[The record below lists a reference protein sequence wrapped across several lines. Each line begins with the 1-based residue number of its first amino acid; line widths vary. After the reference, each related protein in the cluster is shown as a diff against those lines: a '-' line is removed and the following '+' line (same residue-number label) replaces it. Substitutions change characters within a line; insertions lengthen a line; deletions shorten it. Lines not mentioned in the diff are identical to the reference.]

1 MCGIFA
7 YFKNASSPSVTGPG
21 SESADSIRHRGPDE
35 TRKITVSTQ
44 NPEGELQLVFH
55 RLAINGLTPAAG
67 QPFISDDR
75 VYLLANG
82 EIYNY
87 VELQQS
93 LPPSKSDSDCEVILQ
108 LYLEFG
114 IEKTI
119 NLLDG
124 EFAFCIVD
132 LRVNRIYVGRDHVGV
147 RALYYL
153 KAPGK
158 FAVCS
163 ELKGLMGLT
172 GTGTGNGN
180 GKDETSGGYLPVD
193 QFPNRHYGVYD
204 MTTEQFIILPYETVF
219 TRPLMTDKFSKI
231 DHMHYIPHLLRR
243 AVHKRLMCERTTNEG
258 LPAVGSFLS
267 GGLDS
272 SLVAALAQDLLRERG
287 PIHTFSIGFKD
298 APDLLAARDVAR
310 HIGSVHHEH
319 VVTPDYMLSL
329 LPEVIRQIESYDIT
343 SVRASAFMYALSK
356 YIREQHPNIVV
367 LLSGEGPDEASG
379 SYMYFY
385 NAPSHE
391 EFSQETFRLL
401 DDLRYFDCLRGDKA
415 TAGHSLE
422 IRVPFLDQN
431 FLHYYMLCVHPK
443 YKIIPRKQDGT
454 GGMEKYI
461 LRKSFEL
468 MTGSDNRLLLPNEI
482 IWRLK
487 EAMSDGVSNRDE
499 GSSWFQLIQAHI
511 RKLKDSAR
519 TIMHHAFKDA
529 HVETGVELEREWY
542 REVFNRYYPGCSHL
556 VPYYWL
562 PRWSYDTKGAPVQDP
577 SARVLSVYRSGDLRS
592 P

>member
-7 YFKNASSPSVTGPG
+7 YFKKASSPSGTGP
-21 SESADSIRHRGPDE
+21 STNADCIRHRGPDE

-55 RLAINGLTPAAG
+55 RLAINGMTPAAG
-67 QPFISDDR
+67 QPFMSDDH

-87 VELQQS
+87 VALQQRLADS

-163 ELKGLMGLT
+163 ELKGLMGL
-172 GTGTGNGN
+172 N
-180 GKDETSGGYLPVD
+180 DETSGGYVPVD

-204 MTTEQFIILPYETVF
+204 MTTEQFSILPYETFF
-219 TRPLMTDKFSKI
+219 TMPLTTDEYSEI

-243 AVHKRLMCERTTNEG
+243 AVHKRLMCERTTKEG

-272 SLVAALAQDLLRERG
+272 SLVAALAQDLLRDRG

-310 HIGSVHHEH
+310 HIGSIHHEH

-431 FLHYYMLCVHPK
+431 FLNYYMLCVHPK
-443 YKIIPRKQDGT
+443 YKMIPRKQDGT

-461 LRKSFEL
+461 LRKSFEC

-519 TIMHHAFKDA
+519 TSMYHAFKDA
-529 HVETGVELEREWY
+529 PVETGVDLEREWY
-542 REVFNRYYPGCSHL
+542 REVFDRYYPGCSHL

-562 PRWSYDTKGAPVQDP
+562 PRWSYDSKGAPVQDP